1 MDVGQL
7 TVDNR
12 QPHVHVGF
20 KRQNTQDSSSSLLKS
35 FELLTLIIHFYEKV
49 RLNLLIIY
57 LHKQNLSV
65 MILNRGIDQST
76 FSKSARVDLENI
88 FSSFLLNS
96 AL

>member
-1 MDVGQL
+1 MDVGEL

-12 QPHVHVGF
+12 QPHVHVGL
-20 KRQNTQDSSSSLLKS
+20 KRQNTQDSSSSLLKL
-35 FELLTLIIHFYEKV
+35 FELLTLIIHFYE
-49 RLNLLIIY
+49 NGPPESLIIY

-65 MILNRGIDQST
+65 MIPNRGIDQST